1 MKKYNLLVDF
11 RTQGYNIQGNIFVVF
26 LEIWIKNEKDPENIQ
41 KYKVDPGRINA
52 LFGSGYVNDTSNES
66 MRKLIGKGNTNLTGD
81 PNLSIMKKSFGDFPR
96 VRKLNITADLPED
109 LSNSD
114 EHIISINL
122 KKKNGR
128 WQNFRLSDTN
138 NLGRVGFEQGKKLLN
153 NLSDSEII
161 KYIKVE
167 YPNYDF
173 SQLQGY

>member
-1 MKKYNLLVDF
+1 
-11 RTQGYNIQGNIFVVF
+11 
-26 LEIWIKNEKDPENIQ
+26 
-41 KYKVDPGRINA
+41 
-52 LFGSGYVNDTSNES
+52 
-66 MRKLIGKGNTNLTGD
+66 
-81 PNLSIMKKSFGDFPR
+81 MKKSFGDFPR
-96 VRKLNITADLPED
+96 VRKLNVTADLPED

-122 KKKNGR
+122 KKKDGR
-128 WQNFRLSDTN
+128 WQNFMLSDTN